1 MINRLLLISMILLV
15 TDVAAKEIYVDVG
28 KSAGINFI
36 HHNGAEGNRLL
47 FETMGAGTAFFDYD
61 NDNYLDLYIVS
72 SANTSGNI
80 LMRNNGDG
88 TFSDVTD
95 AAGVGNTDFGMG
107 VCVADYDNDGFQ
119 DLYITN
125 FGAANVLYQNRGN
138 RRFTNQTQASKT
150 GDESWGTSCAFAD
163 IDNDGDLDLYVV
175 NYLNTDQVRR
185 NKCGSATGTQTTY
198 CHPDNFDGE
207 ADILYANNGD
217 GTFTDITRLSGIYNN
232 TGKGLGVTFGDY
244 DNDGDAD
251 LFVANDSTANF
262 LYRNNGDGSFM
273 EVGVQAGFA
282 YNGHGQAEAGMG
294 IDLAD
299 FDNDGLLDVF
309 LTNFDFETNTLYRNF
324 GNGFFGDITA
334 MAGLAA
340 DDHPYM
346 GWSTGFVDFDNDGYK
361 DVFITNGHIQDNI
374 QQFTDATHYKQR
386 DQLFRNRGDG
396 RFSSV
401 SNWALVPE
409 NTGRGATFGDY
420 DNDGDVDIFIVNNNH
435 TATLL
440 RNDTGNSHHWLMLR
454 TIGTRSNR
462 DGIGARVELV
472 AGNTRIVEE
481 VRSGAGYLSG
491 RDTRLH
497 FGLGSHSY
505 ADRLT
510 VKWPSGILQEMKNV
524 PSNQVLVI
532 TEPAN

>member
-1 MINRLLLISMILLV
+1 MINRLLLISMIWLV

-28 KSAGINFI
+28 KSAGINFT
-36 HHNGAEGNRLL
+36 HHNGAEGNRIL

-107 VCVADYDNDGFQ
+107 VCVADYDNDG
-119 DLYITN
+119 
-125 FGAANVLYQNRGN
+125 
-138 RRFTNQTQASKT
+138 
-150 GDESWGTSCAFAD
+150 
-163 IDNDGDLDLYVV
+163 
-175 NYLNTDQVRR
+175 
-185 NKCGSATGTQTTY
+185 
-198 CHPDNFDGE
+198 
-207 ADILYANNGD
+207 
-217 GTFTDITRLSGIYNN
+217 
-232 TGKGLGVTFGDY
+232 
-244 DNDGDAD
+244 
-251 LFVANDSTANF
+251 
-262 LYRNNGDGSFM
+262 
-273 EVGVQAGFA
+273 
-282 YNGHGQAEAGMG
+282 
-294 IDLAD
+294 
-299 FDNDGLLDVF
+299 LLDIF

-346 GWSTGFVDFDNDGYK
+346 GWSTGFVDFDNDGHK

-435 TATLL
+435 PATLL
-440 RNDTGNSHHWLMLR
+440 RNDTGNSHHWLILR

-472 AGNTRIVEE
+472 AGNTSLVEE

-491 RDTRLH
+491 RDSRVH

-505 ADRLT
+505 VDRLT

>member
-36 HHNGAEGNRLL
+36 HHNDAEGNRLL

-107 VCVADYDNDGFQ
+107 VCV
-119 DLYITN
+119 
-125 FGAANVLYQNRGN
+125 
-138 RRFTNQTQASKT
+138 
-150 GDESWGTSCAFAD
+150 AD

-346 GWSTGFVDFDNDGYK
+346 GWSTGFVDFDNDGHK

-396 RFSSV
+396 RFFSV

-435 TATLL
+435 PATLL
-440 RNDTGNSHHWLMLR
+440 RNDTGNNHHWLIIR

-472 AGNTRIVEE
+472 AGNTSLVEE

-491 RDTRLH
+491 RDSRVH

-505 ADRLT
+505 VDRLT

>member
-1 MINRLLLISMILLV
+1 MINRLLLISMIWLV

-251 LFVANDSTANF
+251 LFVATIQLRIFYIAITVTAVSWRSESRRV
-262 LYRNNGDGSFM
+262 LLTTVTARQWES
-273 EVGVQAGFA
+273 
-282 YNGHGQAEAGMG
+282 
-294 IDLAD
+294 ISRIS
-299 FDNDGLLDVF
+299 DGLLDIF

-346 GWSTGFVDFDNDGYK
+346 GWSTGFVDFDNDGHK
-361 DVFITNGHIQDNI
+361 DVFITNGHIQ
-374 QQFTDATHYKQR
+374 
-386 DQLFRNRGDG
+386 
-396 RFSSV
+396 
-401 SNWALVPE
+401 E
-409 NTGRGATFGDY
+409 
-420 DNDGDVDIFIVNNNH
+420 
-435 TATLL
+435 
-440 RNDTGNSHHWLMLR
+440 
-454 TIGTRSNR
+454 
-462 DGIGARVELV
+462 
-472 AGNTRIVEE
+472 
-481 VRSGAGYLSG
+481 
-491 RDTRLH
+491 
-497 FGLGSHSY
+497 
-505 ADRLT
+505 
-510 VKWPSGILQEMKNV
+510 
-524 PSNQVLVI
+524 
-532 TEPAN
+532 